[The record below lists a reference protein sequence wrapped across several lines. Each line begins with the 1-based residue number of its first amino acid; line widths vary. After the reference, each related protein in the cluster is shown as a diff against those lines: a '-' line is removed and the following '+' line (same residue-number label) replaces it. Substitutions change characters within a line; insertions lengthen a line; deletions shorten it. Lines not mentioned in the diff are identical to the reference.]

1 MRISSASRFLTAL
14 QGLAR
19 RLWRGRAQRSVTETF
34 VSTTDVV
41 RCTPTKLQ
49 IIKIADSQKPWLT
62 LELAFEVAQR
72 ETGLK
77 QLGRLVLTKDG
88 STVELGTFE
97 AEQLVDAQ
105 LEFDKVR
112 DQLLSEVLPDG
123 LQRARTASAAPTPSR
138 RGLVSRVGPWLGGA
152 VVMLLLA
159 GMFGGPAQQPQSPQA
174 QRLAQDVTGIGPT
187 GALVDPAAPAAW
199 NDLPDNYK
207 RVLLA
212 AAERAAR
219 GEGTGLPARDVAAVA
234 AAGTDSTP
242 VALAN
247 AASAPTGSRL
257 TEASLR
263 RVRAGAQIRMREGGT
278 PFYAFVDPMCIA
290 CQDLERHLGD
300 VDRDYS
306 VVAIPVAFQT
316 GARDLAAA
324 ALCAKDKVAAWHK
337 AAKAQPVGSKPCD
350 DGYKQVDANNAMFLS
365 LGFAAT
371 PTLVAPNAKVVQ
383 GTGEAVQISGWLKGN
398 LK

>member
-1 MRISSASRFLTAL
+1 MEAAQWGAPRPTARASACPCSGNRLRRPDERRCSPPKRCTGRPAQRSSRRGGSLQPRPDAGLTGRSPTPPAHQPQRPPMRISSASRFLTAL

-263 RVRAGAQIRMREGGT
+263 RVQIGRAH
-278 PFYAFVDPMCIA
+278 V
-290 CQDLERHLGD
+290 
-300 VDRDYS
+300 
-306 VVAIPVAFQT
+306 
-316 GARDLAAA
+316 
-324 ALCAKDKVAAWHK
+324 
-337 AAKAQPVGSKPCD
+337 
-350 DGYKQVDANNAMFLS
+350 
-365 LGFAAT
+365 
-371 PTLVAPNAKVVQ
+371 
-383 GTGEAVQISGWLKGN
+383 
-398 LK
+398 